1 MGRHL
6 NCTSKKRELKLAKMS
21 GAQILQ
27 ELTSLLDDEAI
38 SQIGGLMEDIGA
50 DHSNGELARLGSA
63 FTELG
68 KLITFSVKREVIGSI
83 GPGMP
88 LMEDG
93 VMFEYRGGGTQTR
106 VNSKIIKEQFSPV
119 EYPELYTESHIGES
133 VVIKIGK
140 IA

>member
-1 MGRHL
+1 M
-6 NCTSKKRELKLAKMS
+6 AKMS

-38 SQIGGLMEDIGA
+38 NQIGGLMEDIGA

-68 KLITFSVKREVIGSI
+68 KLITSSVKREVIGSI
-83 GPGMP
+83 GQGMP

-93 VMFEYRGGGTQTR
+93 VMFEYRGGGSQTR
-106 VNSKIIKEQFSPV
+106 VNSKIVKEMFPV
-119 EYPELYTESHIGES
+119 PEHPELYSESHVGES